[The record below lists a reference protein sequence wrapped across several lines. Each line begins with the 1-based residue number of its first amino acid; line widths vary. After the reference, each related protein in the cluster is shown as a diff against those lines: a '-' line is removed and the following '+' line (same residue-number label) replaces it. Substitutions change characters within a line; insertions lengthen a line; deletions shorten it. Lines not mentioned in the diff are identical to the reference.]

1 MADDEEGAPISDE
14 EMAEEDSMST
24 GDGSNGANSEA
35 EQLYEVEQIVGMKK
49 NTNGIKVYKVR
60 WKGYSKAF
68 DTWEPVENLES
79 CLDMVEEFEEVK
91 EKEKKKRS
99 DERKKRMALMAGRSF
114 STEDECSEYGLQPNE
129 EPVMPI
135 FSPPPLAIDAEPT
148 CTLKDTFWKD
158 LEEGRI
164 NLFNTDMYSKVKG
177 QGRASRPK
185 SFKTHFKGRATE
197 DKGKEKREMTAG
209 DGIEGSRKQNHGETK
224 RGKQPKSSRG
234 RSISAGGKT
243 TTSQAELKETYGT
256 DGVRRTSSCTSDL
269 SEASSDSSDVVMA
282 QVLSVSTPSPPV
294 LSCVEDYSDDS
305 SRDFSDHRYSSP
317 ADITG
322 SISQSPNC
330 SQEAR
335 FQSLSPDLSQEAVSE
350 DTGIGMDGI
359 DLLSPQREVKDTQ
372 LVVGSNC
379 ENQNDIFQTATEKTS
394 TEKESSI
401 HREKTVRVEDTLKTV
416 TDVKKTVTQ
425 TSELK
430 TCKKSKV
437 QVDFILEGHKVP
449 EKKFKLDPESI
460 KQKHRHKS
468 TCSNKEGSSRDSVYS
483 APLKTVISAC
493 AKTGKENVGDKHVA
507 NIFTGLSNVLHPS
520 IKPRGPTGGRLTDPR
535 METSTSQANNTCET
549 GKVTTKRKEC
559 NPNDFAQPLEK
570 ILNSSLL
577 PILPDNKTILDK
589 GADVSFDIDLDD
601 IDLDELEKQL
611 TLSPSAQPVELSDD
625 ELKQAVWDGDY
636 DLVKRAFAA
645 RKLYD
650 IEQADDTG
658 TTLLMHAIL
667 RNFDDI
673 AEVLVCSGAK
683 INTQQKNGNTALMIA
698 AEQAHI
704 CTVALLLEMGAKINL
719 QQANGETALMKA
731 VKRGHRQIV
740 RYLLESGANFSYQS
754 YSCCSALSYAK
765 LHRLPD
771 VEDII
776 VDHISRLTTEFDRQ
790 VAITLNN
797 TAQIL
802 SALFPLQCFPLA
814 ETDKFVITFKNEVE
828 PITPGVG
835 FLLFIAHARITPHE
849 VKCRFYGPCA
859 VKSVFLNGVKQPS
872 MTEEA
877 NFVLSCHPVL
887 PGKNELCIHTESAVS
902 SKAKLVVCAYKAQ
915 LIQ

>member
-1 MADDEEGAPISDE
+1 MADDEEGAPMSDE
-14 EMAEEDSMST
+14 EMVEEDSMST
-24 GDGSNGANSEA
+24 VEGSNSADSEA
-35 EQLYEVEQIVGMKK
+35 EELYEVEHIVGMKK
-49 NTNGIKVYKVR
+49 NANGVKVYKVR

-99 DERKKRMALMAGRSF
+99 DERKKRMALMAGREVSL
-114 STEDECSEYGLQPNE
+114 EDECSDCQLQPIVISK

-135 FSPPPLAIDAEPT
+135 FSPPPVPIDTSPQTT

-185 SFKTHFKGRATE
+185 SFKTHFKGRATDDGGE
-197 DKGKEKREMTAG
+197 EKREMLEG
-209 DGIEGSRKQNHGETK
+209 DGTEGSRKQSHGKTK
-224 RGKQPKSSRG
+224 KGKQHKSGKGGSK
-234 RSISAGGKT
+234 SIGGKT
-243 TTSQAELKETYGT
+243 STCQGQLKVTETCGT
-256 DGVRRTSSCTSDL
+256 DGVERTSSCTTDL
-269 SEASSDSSDVVMA
+269 SETSSDSSDVIMA
-282 QVLSVSTPSPPV
+282 HVISVSTPSPPV

-322 SISQSPNC
+322 SLSQSPNC
-330 SQEAR
+330 
-335 FQSLSPDLSQEAVSE
+335 SQEAVSE
-350 DTGIGMDGI
+350 DTGICMDSS
-359 DLLSPQREVKDTQ
+359 DLLSPQREIKDIK
-372 LVVGSNC
+372 LVMRSHS
-379 ENQNDIFQTATEKTS
+379 EPKNDSFQTEMEKTYK
-394 TEKESSI
+394 EKELSI
-401 HREKTVRVEDTLKTV
+401 NSVKTTRVEEITKTV

-425 TSELK
+425 ISEYK
-430 TCKKSKV
+430 SCKKTEV
-437 QVDFILEGHKVP
+437 HGDIVLEGHIVP
-449 EKKFKLDPESI
+449 EKKFKHDPESL

-468 TCSNKEGSSRDSVYS
+468 TCSTKESSSRDSVYS
-483 APLKTVISAC
+483 VPLKTVISAC
-493 AKTGKENVGDKHVA
+493 AKNGKENLGDKHVA
-507 NIFTGLSNVLHPS
+507 NIFTGLSNVLLPS
-520 IKPRGPTGGRLTDPR
+520 SKPRGLTVGRLMDPR
-535 METSTSQANNTCET
+535 METSTSQGNNTCDT
-549 GKVTTKRKEC
+549 AKVTMKRKEC
-559 NPNDFAQPLEK
+559 NPTDFAQPLEK

-577 PILPDNKTILDK
+577 PIIPDNKTTLDK
-589 GADVSFDIDLDD
+589 GVDLSFDIDLDD

-611 TLSPSAQPVELSDD
+611 TLSPSAQPMELSDD

-683 INTQQKNGNTALMIA
+683 INAQQKNGNTALMIA
-698 AEQAHI
+698 SEQAHI
-704 CTVALLLEMGAKINL
+704 CTVALLLEMGAKVNL
-719 QQANGETALMKA
+719 QQAAGETALMKA
-731 VKRGHRQIV
+731 VKRGHKQIV
-740 RYLLESGANFSYQS
+740 RYLLESGANFSYQT
-754 YSCCSALSYAK
+754 YSGCSALTYAK
-765 LHRLPD
+765 LHRLGD

-776 VDHISRLTTEFDRQ
+776 VDHIARLTAEFDRQ

-814 ETDKFVITFKNEVE
+814 ETDKIVITFKNEVE
-828 PITPGVG
+828 PITPGG
-835 FLLFIAHARITPHE
+835 QL
-849 VKCRFYGPCA
+849 C
-859 VKSVFLNGVKQPS
+859 S
-872 MTEEA
+872 
-877 NFVLSCHPVL
+877 VL
-887 PGKNELCIHTESAVS
+887 PPSPARKE
-902 SKAKLVVCAYKAQ
+902 
-915 LIQ
+915 